1 MGRLLVDTKCRLCR
15 AEGEN
20 LYLKGARCFSPKCA
34 MEKKAT
40 PPGMHGIKGHK
51 KSTDYGIQ
59 LRAKQKAKRMYGVME
74 NQFKNYYLKAKT
86 MKGKVGDNLLS
97 LLERRLDN
105 TVYSMGLGL
114 SRSHARQMIL
124 HRKLKVNDKIVN
136 IASFQVHIGD
146 TINLVDKAK
155 GAEIN
160 VTRLQ
165 DKDYKTPAWIDI
177 NKSTN
182 VGKIIALPQR
192 EDITQEINENLIIEY
207 YSR

>member
-15 AEGEN
+15 AEGEK

-51 KSTDYGIQ
+51 KSTDYRIQ
-59 LRAKQKAKRMYGVME
+59 LRAKQKAKRIYGVME
-74 NQFKNYYLKAKT
+74 TQFKNYYLKAKN
-86 MKGKVGDNLLS
+86 MKGKVGDNMLS

-105 TVYSMGLGL
+105 AVYALGLGL

-124 HRKLKVNDKIVN
+124 HKKIKVNDSIVN
-136 IASFQVHIGD
+136 VASYQVHIGD
-146 TINLVDKAK
+146 TIFLVDKAK
-155 GAEIN
+155 NSEIN
-160 VTRLQ
+160 FTRLQ
-165 DKDYKTPAWIDI
+165 DKDYKNPVWIEV
-177 NKSTN
+177 NKSSN
-182 VGKIIALPQR
+182 SGKIIALPSR
-192 EDITQEINENLIIEY
+192 DDITQEINENLIIEY

>member
-1 MGRLLVDTKCRLCR
+1 MQVPYFRPDITEEEVDSVSAVLRS
-15 AEGEN
+15 GW
-20 LYLKGARCFSPKCA
+20 
-34 MEKKAT
+34 
-40 PPGMHGIKGHK
+40 I
-51 KSTDYGIQ
+51 STGPVSYE
-59 LRAKQKAKRMYGVME
+59 LE